1 MHQDP
6 DSRSVSDESS
16 KENHADS
23 TNVSPL
29 QPSETGALAAASG
42 RPGRRGDRRRP
53 VLEFAGSVYVGA
65 LPRRTRVSKFKAQV
79 RQRNVNPVR
88 VLWRG
93 RVGFAFLN
101 FHTLE
106 EAEIALEALKGL
118 QVSLAVLT

>member
-29 QPSETGALAAASG
+29 QPAETGAAAAG

-118 QVSLAVLT
+118 QVSLGLLT